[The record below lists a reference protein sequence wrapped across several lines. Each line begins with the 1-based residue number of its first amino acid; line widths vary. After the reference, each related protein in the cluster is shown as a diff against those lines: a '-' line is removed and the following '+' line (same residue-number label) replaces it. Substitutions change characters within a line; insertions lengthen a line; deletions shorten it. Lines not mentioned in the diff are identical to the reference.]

1 MKNNNNNEKE
11 EMEEGDEVKNG
22 DDNYITNIKI
32 IAIIM
37 DLYFGIKILIMKIW
51 N

>member
-1 MKNNNNNEKE
+1 MNNNNNEKE

-22 DDNYITNIKI
+22 DDNYINNIKI
-32 IAIIM
+32 IVIIM
-37 DLYFGIKILIMKIW
+37 DLYLGIKILIMKIW